1 MYEIIMERPLFY
13 NLWSSIHFFPRLN
26 EIKAAI
32 EQSSCPHILDLG
44 CGTGLFKKNYPGCDY
59 VGIDNNARYI
69 GYARKNLRGDFIL
82 GDILKL
88 DRYLNS
94 SRFDYIII
102 NGVLHHLEDASVA
115 MLMKNIGAYLNR
127 DGTIIVIDHIYNE
140 RLNYVNKLLLKYDR
154 GSFSRTEVSYRTL
167 FEGFA
172 ILSYKEFFIRAGP
185 LVLWTQCR
193 FLLRKP

>member
-1 MYEIIMERPLFY
+1 
-13 NLWSSIHFFPRLN
+13 
-26 EIKAAI
+26 
-32 EQSSCPHILDLG
+32 
-44 CGTGLFKKNYPGCDY
+44 

-115 MLMKNIGAYLNR
+115 MLMKSIGAYLNR